1 MAADGMLRLLWITE
15 VVVRFLWTGLP
26 ETGYIYPDEFFQ
38 ATEIAAGDIFGF
50 KHTRTWEWN
59 ENFPLRSP
67 FFPYAIGGV
76 PFYFL
81 KSLFAS
87 CDITSRILI
96 VAPRLVMTTASL
108 SIDFVVFKICKH
120 LGMDPWCSLV
130 ILGNS
135 FVTLVFH
142 TRTFSNSAESILF
155 ASLLLLVI
163 SSMANRDHECSKRC
177 FGRFFLIGFLT
188 SVGIWIRPTFLAFA
202 CVPLLWWLVD
212 ICSFHLLV
220 DKNITQILQHV
231 LSQCIVLGC
240 GGFASIIILTMV
252 DSYYFGYF
260 QQGKIVLTPLNFVQY
275 NLDSNSLKEHGLHP
289 RIMHFTVNLPLLF
302 GPKALCLYAVTT
314 NMAVS
319 KSFLDKVKALFST
332 RNLASN
338 KKTDNNYKDS
348 FIWSLLFCSIV
359 VPMSILS
366 CFPHQEPRFIIPVLF
381 PLVILF
387 SHCLSRSSFSF
398 VAVLSLLIWNMFG
411 CIIFGLMHQGGL
423 YPCMEYLAKYLKN
436 AQDLRPSATE
446 FNLIFYHTYMPPQHL
461 LAWPSSHQN
470 DTSLHHSL
478 NIHDLKG
485 SSSHEL
491 MNHLQKLIEKFEP
504 SDRKYEVKQ

>member
-1 MAADGMLRLLWITE
+1 MLKLLWITE
-15 VVVRFLWTGLP
+15 VVVRFLWTCLP

-50 KHTRTWEWN
+50 KHKRTWEWN
-59 ENFPLRSP
+59 EGFPLRSP
-67 FFPYAIGGV
+67 FFPYAISGA

-87 CDITSRILI
+87 NDITSRALI

-108 SIDFVVFKICKH
+108 VIDFVVFKICKH
-120 LGMDPWCSLV
+120 LDMDPWCSLV
-130 ILGNS
+130 ILGSS

-163 SSMANRDHECSKRC
+163 SSMASRDHECSKSCPR
-177 FGRFFLIGFLT
+177 RLFLIGFLT
-188 SVGIWIRPTFLAFA
+188 GVGIWIRPTFVAFA

-212 ICSFHLLV
+212 VCSFYLLV
-220 DKNITQILQHV
+220 DKNITQISKHV
-231 LSQCIVLGC
+231 FSQCIVLGC
-240 GGFASIIILTMV
+240 GGFASVVILTIV

-260 QQGKIVLTPLNFVQY
+260 QQGKIVLTPLNFMLY
-275 NLDSNSLKEHGLHP
+275 NFDSNSLKEHGLHP

-302 GPKALCLYAVTT
+302 GPKALCLYAVIT
-314 NMAVS
+314 NIAIS
-319 KSFLDKVKALFST
+319 KSLLDNVKALFSA
-332 RNLASN
+332 RNLDNS
-338 KKTDNNYKDS
+338 KKTDNNYKDY

-359 VPMSILS
+359 VPVSILS

-387 SHCLSRSSFSF
+387 SHCLSTSSLSF
-398 VAVLSLLIWNMFG
+398 LAVLSLLIWNMFG
-411 CIIFGLMHQGGL
+411 CVMFGLIHQGGL

-436 AQDLRPSATE
+436 EQDLRTSATE
-446 FNLIFYHTYMPPQHL
+446 FNLIFYHTYMPPEHL
-461 LAWPSSHQN
+461 LAWPSSHHN
-470 DTSLHHSL
+470 DTTLHHSL
-478 NIHDLKG
+478 NLFDLKG

-491 MNHLQKLIEKFEP
+491 ANHLQKLIEKYEP
-504 SDRKYEVKQ
+504 SNRKYEVRQ